1 MSKKPEQYDVVVI
14 GSGPGGYVGAVR
26 AAQLGL
32 KTAIIERDKAL
43 GGTCLHRGCI
53 PTKALLENAHI
64 YEQIQ
69 HSKEFGISTG
79 EVSMNF
85 DEVQKRK
92 SKIVTKLAKG
102 VQFLMGKNQ
111 IETFYGFGSLAGQG
125 NVTVNGADGKR
136 ETLPAKNIILAT
148 GSGTKSL
155 PHIALDHQRIIDS
168 DDVLELK
175 SIPKSMIVL
184 GAGAVGVEF
193 ASIYARFGTEV
204 TIVELLPNVL
214 PIEDEEISV
223 ELEKSFK
230 KKGIKVRTKS
240 SVTSAKVAGESVEV
254 EIKDGDGNLSKA
266 TAELL
271 LVAVGRQPMTE
282 GIGLEKTRAVVEKGY
297 VKVNELME
305 TAEPGLFAIGDII
318 QTPWLAHVASAEGI
332 LAAEKIA
339 GKEVRPLNY
348 NRVPNCTYCEP
359 EVASMGLTE
368 RAAREKGYDVKTGKF
383 PFGVLARAQI
393 LGSLEGFVKIVSE
406 ATYGEILGI
415 HMIGPR
421 VTELIAE
428 AGALM
433 SLESTV
439 RELGHIIHAHPTL
452 AEAVAEA
459 AHDVSKL
466 AIHI

>member
-1 MSKKPEQYDVVVI
+1 MSKTLEQYDVVVI
-14 GSGPGGYVGAVR
+14 GSGPGGYVAAVR

-32 KTAIIERDKAL
+32 KTAIVEKDKAL
-43 GGTCLHRGCI
+43 GGTCLYRGCI

-64 YEQIQ
+64 YEQFQ
-69 HSKEFGISTG
+69 HGKDFGITAG
-79 EVSMNF
+79 EVSLNF
-85 DEVQKRK
+85 EDVQKRK

-102 VQFLMGKNQ
+102 VQFLMGKNK
-111 IETFYGFGSLAGQG
+111 IETIYGFGSLAGQG
-125 NVTVNGADGKR
+125 KVLVKGADGKTQ
-136 ETLPAKNIILAT
+136 TLSAKNVILAT
-148 GSGTKSL
+148 GSATKSL
-155 PHIALDHQRIIDS
+155 PHLALDHQRIIDS

-204 TIVELLPNVL
+204 TIVELLPHAL
-214 PIEDEEISV
+214 PIEDEEISL

-230 KKGIKVRTKS
+230 KKGITVRTKS
-240 SVTSAKVAGESVEV
+240 SVTSAKASGTGVEV
-254 EIKDGDGNLSKA
+254 EIKDGDGNLSTS

-271 LVAVGRQPMTE
+271 LIAVGRKPMTE
-282 GIGLEKTRAVVEKGY
+282 GIGLEQTRAVVEKGY
-297 VKVNELME
+297 VKVNGLME
-305 TAEPGLFAIGDII
+305 TAEPGLFAIGDIV

-339 GKEVRPLNY
+339 DKEVRPINY
-348 NRVPNCTYCEP
+348 NRVPSCTYCEP

-368 RAAREKGYDVKTGKF
+368 RAAREQGYEVKTGKF

-393 LGSLEGFVKIVSE
+393 LGVQEGFVKIVSE
-406 ATYGEILGI
+406 AKYGEILGV

-428 AGALM
+428 AGALL

-439 RELGHIIHAHPTL
+439 HELGHIMHAHPTL

-459 AHDVSKL
+459 AHDVYKM